1 MPYINH
7 IDYEN
12 SEGELRE
19 IYDGLI
25 DSRGKLANIH
35 TIQSLHPKSI
45 TAHMKLYMEL
55 MFGKSPLKRYQRELL
70 GVIVSKSNKCNYCV
84 QHHAEALNF
93 FWKDQARIKQLN
105 QDPKSASLKE
115 VDMLLVQMAKQ
126 LTEDPAYPGKEA
138 LLNKLRSEGLDDRA
152 ILDATLIIA
161 YFNFV
166 NRIVLNTGLDLEHN
180 PSGYKYE

>member
-93 FWKDQARIKQLN
+93 FWKDLARIKQLN

-126 LTEDPAYPGKEA
+126 LTEDPSYPGKEA

>member
-70 GVIVSKSNKCNYCV
+70 GVIVSKSNRGINMKICAV
-84 QHHAEALNF
+84 
-93 FWKDQARIKQLN
+93 
-105 QDPKSASLKE
+105 
-115 VDMLLVQMAKQ
+115 VMA
-126 LTEDPAYPGKEA
+126 G
-138 LLNKLRSEGLDDRA
+138 G
-152 ILDATLIIA
+152 
-161 YFNFV
+161 
-166 NRIVLNTGLDLEHN
+166 
-180 PSGYKYE
+180 SGSRLWPLSRDTSP